1 MPVILKE
8 RILKE
13 DKRKGKG
20 EAGYISFVKK
30 KELLISIILFLAA
43 AGIFILGLALN
54 KWQKGNIFTI
64 IAALMIIPMA
74 RFLTQFIMLFP
85 FRSVT
90 EEEAAEVEKAAKG
103 GSIIY
108 ADNVVTSTEKAMQL
122 SFIVITSNKVLCYTG
137 REKED
142 ASKCREYLAGLLSR
156 RGYDYKVTVTG
167 DRTVFFN
174 LLKSSDSAAA
184 IEFENEEDKK
194 RFDNER
200 AALCRELESV
210 MV

>member
-1 MPVILKE
+1 M
-8 RILKE
+8 KE